1 MGRIMSKNKNE
12 TDFRITPYHVNNSVT
27 GSSVLVE
34 VDGLKI
40 LLDIGMFQS
49 QTHKLIDIY
58 KINYEK
64 LKIPFEELDYILIS
78 SGHADH
84 CCGLGVIG
92 RQDIDFKGRV
102 ISTELTQELI
112 ALNTRD
118 SAFLMN
124 GECEA
129 YNKKYN
135 KDLKP
140 LYTGIDVENA
150 IEMIEG
156 RGYGEKI
163 RLNDKVSFEFV
174 PNGHLSG
181 DGSIYITYQK
191 DEFTKKRLL
200 YTGDHNYGRK
210 KPFTK
215 AWEDRCLKAEVVI
228 TESTYSGRN
237 HPKDDKFE
245 ELENAIID
253 VCLNKKQ
260 ILFIPCFAIHRQTE
274 VLYMLKQIFDKNDK
288 LKRANIPI
296 YSAGV
301 MSGKAQR
308 ILGNAKYKC
317 FYDEEW
323 QKLDDV
329 FEWER
334 VEYIERFKDVESK
347 LTDNKVKIVLSSSGM
362 LCGGYASYLA
372 SCYIGRSNCH
382 FLFTGYQAIG
392 SVGDKIMS
400 GLNKTVSIQGKAYV
414 VKCNVVGK
422 INLSGHAGND
432 QLVGLVT
439 SLNRK
444 VLKKVIVIHG
454 DDDRKEL
461 LKAQLDKTLDNSIE
475 VIVPKVGQVIK
486 V

>member
-1 MGRIMSKNKNE
+1 MSKKKDRE
-12 TDFRITPYHVNNSVT
+12 MDFRITPYHVNNSVT

-40 LLDIGMFQS
+40 LLDLGMFQS

-64 LKIPFEELDYILIS
+64 LKIPFEELDYIILS
-78 SGHADH
+78 SSHADH
-84 CCGLGVIG
+84 CCGVGIIG
-92 RQDIDFKGRV
+92 KDDINFKGRV
-102 ISTELTQELI
+102 IATELSQELI
-112 ALNTRD
+112 ALNIRD
-118 SAFLMN
+118 SAHLMN

-129 YNKKYN
+129 YNKKHN

-140 LYTGIDVENA
+140 LYSGIDADNA
-150 IEMIEG
+150 LNMIEG
-156 RGYGEKI
+156 HGYNEKI
-163 RLNDKVSFEFV
+163 RLNDNVYFEFI

-181 DGSIYITYQK
+181 DGSIYITYEK
-191 DEFTKKRLL
+191 DEYTKKRLL

-215 AWEDRCLKAEVVI
+215 SWQDRCIKADIVI
-228 TESTYSGRN
+228 TESTYTGRN
-237 HPKDDKFE
+237 HPKDNKFK

-274 VLYMLKQIFDKNDK
+274 VLYMLKEIFNKNEK
-288 LKRANIPI
+288 LNNSNIPI

-301 MSGKAQR
+301 MSAKAHR
-308 ILGNAKYKC
+308 ILGNTKYKC

-323 QKLDDV
+323 QDLDEV
-329 FEWER
+329 FEWSR
-334 VEYIERFKDVESK
+334 VTNIERFKDVEEK

-362 LCGGYASYLA
+362 LCGGYANYLA
-372 SCYIGRSNCH
+372 SCYVVRNNCN
-382 FLFTGYQAIG
+382 FLFTGYQAVG

-400 GLNKTVSIQGKAYV
+400 GEHKTVTIQGKSYV
-414 VKCNVVGK
+414 VRCNVVGK

-432 QLVGLVT
+432 QLVGLIK
-439 SLNRK
+439 SLNQRI
-444 VLKKVIVIHG
+444 LKKVIVIHG
-454 DDDRKEL
+454 DEDRKEL
-461 LKAQLDKTLDNSIE
+461 LKNQLDKTLDNSIE

-486 V
+486 I